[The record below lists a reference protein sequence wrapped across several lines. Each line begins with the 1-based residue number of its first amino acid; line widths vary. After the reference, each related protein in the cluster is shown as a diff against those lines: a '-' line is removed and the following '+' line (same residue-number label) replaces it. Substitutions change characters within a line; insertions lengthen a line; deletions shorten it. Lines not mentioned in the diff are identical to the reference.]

1 MLTPTAPI
9 KMKWDIVMLF
19 LILYNVIMVPVRICF
34 EVEAPPGSIEFWL
47 ETCFD
52 MLFLVDIVLNFNS
65 AYINDE
71 GLLETNRSKIAKTYL
86 KGWFLIDGPSS
97 LPTEPVMELIG
108 LAIPDSGIGSSAPVA
123 LGCDASGD
131 GDTAL
136 LMPKLLRFL
145 RMFRFMKLIR
155 LLKAAKIFKV
165 MEEELDV
172 NMSVLKLFKLVF
184 IVVFLGHLIA
194 CFVFLANKGAQDANN
209 FGMFRLPQ
217 FYGCQNTTTLEWV
230 DLFPEDWSPSIGDA
244 IPEYPSMEDCSC
256 ENQGI
261 WKWKIVPGEQ
271 YVWVLYWT
279 LTTMTTIGYGDVS
292 PLTRAACYKSRPAP
306 LPRVA
311 RRRLAGCC
319 GRLGP
324 HPAPRLYGSAASRG
338 PAALLP
344 AVCGLQPRDL
354 QPCSPAPCTLHPAWL
369 GTACART
376 CTCRRTALT
385 PRARPRTR
393 LSRSI
398 EALIT
403 VVVEVAGASIFGY
416 MIGNIASVIADFDKF
431 SSVQKERMEEIKS
444 YLTFKGVPRPLSKAV
459 RKYYGHYYDKRGVDS
474 LKQDWSALPNIIK
487 AELVKFENKDFVD
500 TFKCFL
506 PVDGYDFIE
515 LLVQQLRP
523 CLADLGSCI
532 AGPDQQPPLPSPP
545 SCDFF
550 LISTGEVHKLTP
562 YDPATEV
569 PFKEGEAGEAGD
581 APGGA
586 VELLPPLER
595 RQSSATARCVGIMK
609 PGQWFG
615 HHELLAAFNEIQ
627 AEVEDPKPLQWK
639 HEYKAKRISE
649 LLFLVATDF
658 YENVEAYSLFRP
670 VLEEQDAPAEL
681 EGEEG
686 ELVEMDGNAAP
697 AASDG
702 STVLAASSST
712 AGGIGGAPPPV
723 SVHEGDMLDNPTGAE
738 QQSSSDRR
746 SDPFFSPP
754 AMGIASIAGVA
765 RAQSANKVGKSAA
778 SAGKAVAGAAK
789 PETNASKWGAKLAGA
804 KLAEKPG
811 TSQAVLDA
819 QHLRQRIETEVRPAR
834 PPPAQSAASRNPRPD
849 PPAHAPWLCASPRQV
864 FGMALRR
871 ADEITDSDILALIR
885 SRCESALPPRAAA
898 PSAASGPGTPMCRP
912 TPSSPARTP
921 RPSSEVASSTD

>member
-1 MLTPTAPI
+1 MLAPTAPI

-34 EVEAPPGSIEFWL
+34 EVEAPAGSVEFWL

-123 LGCDASGD
+123 TGCAASGG

-194 CFVFLANKGAQDANN
+194 CFVFLANKASQAANV

-217 FYGCQNTTTLEWV
+217 FYGCQNTTTGEWV

-244 IPEYPSMEDCSC
+244 YPEYPSMDDCSC

-292 PLTRAACYKSRPAP
+292 PLTY
-306 LPRVA
+306 
-311 RRRLAGCC
+311 
-319 GRLGP
+319 
-324 HPAPRLYGSAASRG
+324 
-338 PAALLP
+338 
-344 AVCGLQPRDL
+344 
-354 QPCSPAPCTLHPAWL
+354 
-369 GTACART
+369 
-376 CTCRRTALT
+376 
-385 PRARPRTR
+385 
-393 LSRSI
+393 I

-403 VVVEVAGASIFGY
+403 VIVEVAGASIFGY

-444 YLTFKGVPRPLSKAV
+444 YLTFKRVPRHLSKAV

-500 TFKCFL
+500 AFSCFL

-523 CLADLGSCI
+523 LCAGLGDCI
-532 AGPDQQPPLPSPP
+532 AGPDKQPPLPSPP

-550 LISTGEVHKLTP
+550 LICTGEVHKLTP
-562 YDPATEV
+562 FDPATEV
-569 PFKEGEAGEAGD
+569 PFKEGDEGEAGD
-581 APGGA
+581 ASGGA

-595 RQSSATARCVGIMK
+595 RQSSSATRLVEVLK
-609 PGQWFG
+609 PGKWFG
-615 HHELLAAFNEIQ
+615 HQELLAAFDEIQ
-627 AEVEDPKPLQWK
+627 AEVEDPKPLNWN

-649 LLFLVATDF
+649 LLFLVASDF

-670 VLEEQDAPAEL
+670 VLEEQDAQPED
-681 EGEEG
+681 EGEEEA
-686 ELVEMDGNAAP
+686 ELAGMGGSRAAP

-712 AGGIGGAPPPV
+712 AGGMGGAPPPV

-746 SDPFFSPP
+746 SDRSDPFFSPP
-754 AMGIASIAGVA
+754 GMGTSGLASIAGKL
-765 RAQSANKVGKSAA
+765 QSANKAGKSAA
-778 SAGKAVAGAAK
+778 SAGKAGAGASK
-789 PETNASKWGAKLAGA
+789 PDNASKWAAKVAG

-819 QHLRQRIETEVRPAR
+819 QHLRQRIETEV
-834 PPPAQSAASRNPRPD
+834 
-849 PPAHAPWLCASPRQV
+849 
-864 FGMALRR
+864 FGLPLRR

-885 SRCESALPPRAAA
+885 SRAPSALPPRAAA
-898 PSAASGPGTPMCRP
+898 PSAASSAASGPGTPMCRP
-912 TPSSPARTP
+912 SPSSPARTP
-921 RPSSEVASSTD
+921 RPSSEVSSTD

>member
-1 MLTPTAPI
+1 MSRTGDRGSKKEAAFSAVPGEDEDDPTRGKCMLTPTAPI

-292 PLTRAACYKSRPAP
+292 PLT
-306 LPRVA
+306 
-311 RRRLAGCC
+311 
-319 GRLGP
+319 
-324 HPAPRLYGSAASRG
+324 
-338 PAALLP
+338 
-344 AVCGLQPRDL
+344 
-354 QPCSPAPCTLHPAWL
+354 
-369 GTACART
+369 
-376 CTCRRTALT
+376 
-385 PRARPRTR
+385 
-393 LSRSI
+393 SI

-615 HHELLAAFNEIQ
+615 HHELLAAFDEIQ

-819 QHLRQRIETEVRPAR
+819 QHLRQRIETEV
-834 PPPAQSAASRNPRPD
+834 
-849 PPAHAPWLCASPRQV
+849 

>member
-1 MLTPTAPI
+1 MLAPTAPI

-34 EVEAPPGSIEFWL
+34 EVEAPAGSVEFWL

-123 LGCDASGD
+123 VGCAASGG

-194 CFVFLANKGAQDANN
+194 CFVFLANKASQAANV

-217 FYGCQNTTTLEWV
+217 FYGCQNTTTEEWV

-244 IPEYPSMEDCSC
+244 YPEYPSLDDCSC

-292 PLTRAACYKSRPAP
+292 PLTQGRMLQKSPRPPPPGLRGVAWLAAVGGSGRTQHRACTALEPRAALQPCALP
-306 LPRVA
+306 L
-311 RRRLAGCC
+311 
-319 GRLGP
+319 
-324 HPAPRLYGSAASRG
+324 
-338 PAALLP
+338 
-344 AVCGLQPRDL
+344 AVCGLQSAACSPAAL
-354 QPCSPAPCTLHPAWL
+354 QPCSPAPCSPAAL
-369 GTACART
+369 RPAPCA
-376 CTCRRTALT
+376 
-385 PRARPRTR
+385 RARPRPR
-393 LSRSI
+393 LSRYI

-403 VVVEVAGASIFGY
+403 VFVEVAGASIFGY

-444 YLTFKGVPRPLSKAV
+444 YLTFKRVPRHLSKAV

-500 TFKCFL
+500 AFSCFL

-523 CLADLGSCI
+523 LCAGLGDCI
-532 AGPDQQPPLPSPP
+532 AGPDKQPPLPSPP

-550 LISTGEVHKLTP
+550 LICTGEVHKLTP
-562 YDPATEV
+562 FDPATEV
-569 PFKEGEAGEAGD
+569 PFKEGDEGEAGD
-581 APGGA
+581 ASGGA

-595 RQSSATARCVGIMK
+595 RQSSSATRLVEVLK
-609 PGQWFG
+609 PGKWFG
-615 HHELLAAFNEIQ
+615 HQELLAAFDEIQ
-627 AEVEDPKPLQWK
+627 AEVEDPKPLNWN

-658 YENVEAYSLFRP
+658 YENVESYSLFRP
-670 VLEEQDAPAEL
+670 VLEEQDAQTED
-681 EGEEG
+681 EGEEEA
-686 ELVEMDGNAAP
+686 ELAGMGGSRAAP

-712 AGGIGGAPPPV
+712 AGGMGGAPPPV

-746 SDPFFSPP
+746 SDRSDPFFSPP
-754 AMGIASIAGVA
+754 ASIAGIA
-765 RAQSANKVGKSAA
+765 GKLQSGNKAGKSAA
-778 SAGKAVAGAAK
+778 SAGKAGAGASK
-789 PETNASKWGAKLAGA
+789 PESNASKWAAKVAG

-849 PPAHAPWLCASPRQV
+849 PPAHAPWLCALPRQV
-864 FGMALRR
+864 FGLPLRR

-885 SRCESALPPRAAA
+885 SRAPSALPPRAAA
-898 PSAASGPGTPMCRP
+898 PSAASSAASGPGTPMCRP

-921 RPSSEVASSTD
+921 RPSSEVSSTD

>member
-1 MLTPTAPI
+1 MSRTGDRGSKKEAAFSAVPGEDEDDPTRGKCILTPTAPI

-123 LGCDASGD
+123 TGCDASGD

-292 PLTRAACYKSRPAP
+292 PLTRATCYKSRPAP

-311 RRRLAGCC
+311 RRRLAGCR

-338 PAALLP
+338 PAALRP

-354 QPCSPAPCTLHPAWL
+354 PPC
-369 GTACART
+369 
-376 CTCRRTALT
+376 
-385 PRARPRTR
+385 
-393 LSRSI
+393 
-398 EALIT
+398 
-403 VVVEVAGASIFGY
+403 
-416 MIGNIASVIADFDKF
+416 
-431 SSVQKERMEEIKS
+431 
-444 YLTFKGVPRPLSKAV
+444 
-459 RKYYGHYYDKRGVDS
+459 
-474 LKQDWSALPNIIK
+474 
-487 AELVKFENKDFVD
+487 
-500 TFKCFL
+500 
-506 PVDGYDFIE
+506 
-515 LLVQQLRP
+515 
-523 CLADLGSCI
+523 
-532 AGPDQQPPLPSPP
+532 
-545 SCDFF
+545 
-550 LISTGEVHKLTP
+550 
-562 YDPATEV
+562 
-569 PFKEGEAGEAGD
+569 
-581 APGGA
+581 
-586 VELLPPLER
+586 
-595 RQSSATARCVGIMK
+595 
-609 PGQWFG
+609 
-615 HHELLAAFNEIQ
+615 
-627 AEVEDPKPLQWK
+627 
-639 HEYKAKRISE
+639 
-649 LLFLVATDF
+649 
-658 YENVEAYSLFRP
+658 
-670 VLEEQDAPAEL
+670 
-681 EGEEG
+681 
-686 ELVEMDGNAAP
+686 
-697 AASDG
+697 
-702 STVLAASSST
+702 
-712 AGGIGGAPPPV
+712 
-723 SVHEGDMLDNPTGAE
+723 
-738 QQSSSDRR
+738 
-746 SDPFFSPP
+746 
-754 AMGIASIAGVA
+754 
-765 RAQSANKVGKSAA
+765 
-778 SAGKAVAGAAK
+778 
-789 PETNASKWGAKLAGA
+789 
-804 KLAEKPG
+804 
-811 TSQAVLDA
+811 
-819 QHLRQRIETEVRPAR
+819 RPA
-834 PPPAQSAASRNPRPD
+834 
-849 PPAHAPWLCASPRQV
+849 
-864 FGMALRR
+864 
-871 ADEITDSDILALIR
+871 
-885 SRCESALPPRAAA
+885 ALPP
-898 PSAASGPGTPMCRP
+898 CRP
-912 TPSSPARTP
+912 AALQPAACVAGHCLRPHVHLPPHCARASRTP
-921 RPSSEVASSTD
+921 APAPLQVHRGAHHRRRGGGRGVHLRLYDRQHRIGHR

>member
-1 MLTPTAPI
+1 MLAPTAPI

-34 EVEAPPGSIEFWL
+34 EVEAPAGSVEFWL

-123 LGCDASGD
+123 VGCAASGG

-194 CFVFLANKGAQDANN
+194 CFVFLANKASQAANV

-217 FYGCQNTTTLEWV
+217 FYGCQNTTTEEWV

-244 IPEYPSMEDCSC
+244 YPEYPSLDDCSC

-292 PLTRAACYKSRPAP
+292 PLTY
-306 LPRVA
+306 
-311 RRRLAGCC
+311 
-319 GRLGP
+319 
-324 HPAPRLYGSAASRG
+324 
-338 PAALLP
+338 
-344 AVCGLQPRDL
+344 
-354 QPCSPAPCTLHPAWL
+354 
-369 GTACART
+369 
-376 CTCRRTALT
+376 
-385 PRARPRTR
+385 
-393 LSRSI
+393 I

-403 VVVEVAGASIFGY
+403 VFVEVAGASIFGY

-444 YLTFKGVPRPLSKAV
+444 YLTFKRVPRHLSKAV

-500 TFKCFL
+500 AFSCFL

-523 CLADLGSCI
+523 LCAGLGDCI
-532 AGPDQQPPLPSPP
+532 AGPDKQPPLPSPP

-550 LISTGEVHKLTP
+550 LICTGEVHKLTP
-562 YDPATEV
+562 FDPATEV
-569 PFKEGEAGEAGD
+569 PFKEGDEGEAGD
-581 APGGA
+581 ASGGA

-595 RQSSATARCVGIMK
+595 RQSSSASRLVEVLK
-609 PGQWFG
+609 PGKWFG
-615 HHELLAAFNEIQ
+615 HQELLAAFDEIQ
-627 AEVEDPKPLQWK
+627 AEVEDPKPLNWN

-649 LLFLVATDF
+649 LLFLVASDF

-670 VLEEQDAPAEL
+670 VLEEQDAQAED
-681 EGEEG
+681 EGEEEA
-686 ELVEMDGNAAP
+686 ELAGMGGSKAAP

-712 AGGIGGAPPPV
+712 AGGMGGAPPPV

-746 SDPFFSPP
+746 SDRSDPLFSPP
-754 AMGIASIAGVA
+754 GLASIAGKL
-765 RAQSANKVGKSAA
+765 QSANKAGKSAA
-778 SAGKAVAGAAK
+778 SAGKAGAGASK
-789 PETNASKWGAKLAGA
+789 PESNASKWAAKVAG

-819 QHLRQRIETEVRPAR
+819 QHLRQRIETEV
-834 PPPAQSAASRNPRPD
+834 
-849 PPAHAPWLCASPRQV
+849 
-864 FGMALRR
+864 FGLPLRR

-885 SRCESALPPRAAA
+885 SRAPSALPPRAAA
-898 PSAASGPGTPMCRP
+898 PSAASSAASGPGTPMCRP

-921 RPSSEVASSTD
+921 RPSSEVSSTD